1 MRDPAKFF
9 FYLWR
14 GGREGSWGLVRMR
27 RRRRREWGGGRRA
40 REREVFVFEDEE
52 LGFLFLPLPVGQ
64 WALLGW
70 AKLQAGPMR

>member
-1 MRDPAKFF
+1 MGVGEDAAAEEERVG
-9 FYLWR
+9 WR
-14 GGREGSWGLVRMR
+14 KAAPGE
-27 RRRRREWGGGRRA
+27 

-52 LGFLFLPLPVGQ
+52 VGFLFLPLPVGQ